1 MNILLTYCTI
11 FSALVIIS
19 SSYAD
24 FVYVTNSPDEEP
36 GYTAVYKVD
45 VVNGNGT
52 FPTHFFIINS
62 IFILHM
68 YKCSSTLY
76 IVFHILLYIL
86 TQDIMHTYVT
96 LQPQGTLNSLSM
108 TREQLVWT
116 ERERII
122 IICVFGFIF
131 NVVSNKG

>member
-11 FSALVIIS
+11 FSALVIS

-52 FPTHFFIINS
+52 FPFTLTFLHYKLDIHTTYICISVVALS
-62 IFILHM
+62 I
-68 YKCSSTLY
+68 
-76 IVFHILLYIL
+76 
-86 TQDIMHTYVT
+86 
-96 LQPQGTLNSLSM
+96 
-108 TREQLVWT
+108 
-116 ERERII
+116 
-122 IICVFGFIF
+122 
-131 NVVSNKG
+131 